1 MIHTGNQISCA
12 VFQSQLPELIG
23 SGKNAADHPH
33 LDSCPLCKAL
43 LGDLQ
48 TIAAAARQLFP
59 IEEPPDA
66 LWDHIQLAIEKDGA
80 ISGTD

>member
-1 MIHTGNQISCA
+1 MIDTGTEMNCA
-12 VFQSQLPELIG
+12 VFQASLPELIG
-23 SGKNAADHPH
+23 SGENASDHPH
-33 LDSCPLCKAL
+33 LTSCPLCRAL

-66 LWDHIQLAIEKDGA
+66 LWDHIQSAIAKDD
-80 ISGTD
+80 SVPRVH